1 MPAWTRHS
9 FIINSFMWCRN
20 RGVSIIQNTFQ
31 NEMHQRWRYDTVF
44 GNIMDHVYAITFSYF
59 LDYQTFAWHGTVTC
73 RSDFARS
80 LTDSVSVKKSSPPT
94 NCLIP
99 NDRGWG
105 FFLNPFLNPFPN
117 HFYRGQRLA
126 LRLKLCRSNVLCL
139 YRLKDI
145 GCC

>member
-1 MPAWTRHS
+1 MP
-9 FIINSFMWCRN
+9 N
-20 RGVSIIQNTFQ
+20 RGVSINQMHTFKIRFK
-31 NEMHQRWRYDTVF
+31 MKCT
-44 GNIMDHVYAITFSYF
+44 
-59 LDYQTFAWHGTVTC
+59 
-73 RSDFARS
+73 SDDGMIRS
-80 LTDSVSVKKSSPPT
+80 LSYHGSCMCHHVQLFPWLPDFCLAWYGHMSLRFCWIFDGLCVSEKVFLHLQTVSYRMT
-94 NCLIP
+94 VVVF
-99 NDRGWG
+99 